1 MEGGGAGKGRRV
13 LIDALTPTAVRAP
26 PRPAHSNDLLIQK
39 LVHLCWSLNHYPTI
53 SVWEHTFRPREYLT
67 PHLEEIFIS

>member
-1 MEGGGAGKGRRV
+1 M
-13 LIDALTPTAVRAP
+13 LLCP
-26 PRPAHSNDLLIQK
+26 PHPPSSDLLMQK
-39 LVHLCWSLNHYPTI
+39 LIHLCWSLNHYPTI